1 LPFLY
6 HPLVPNAENELILGK
21 SNESTLCTLV
31 SIQNIDPSVTDEII
45 TNNSPGSDYIV
56 TPVARSYSNNDWENV
71 PGRFMKKFQVTTC
84 EVERCITKLEQETG
98 KYYLVSSNHTLAS
111 FDEELSRFFMQT
123 TFGPTRNMINNWEY
137 DESLGGLANWIKDQ
151 VSLPATKHR
160 EYLRKHAEIMTVNN
174 TIADTA
180 ASVQHPCEP
189 YSRWRKYAFIS
200 SDSYRDFD
208 VVAYGNQF
216 MILMDGKPRT
226 IVDSFSNN
234 DGTITGTGSYK
245 FCTYQYLYMFEI
257 ISPVFVS
264 NIMCYIL

>member
-1 LPFLY
+1 L
-6 HPLVPNAENELILGK
+6 EK

-31 SIQNIDPSVTDEII
+31 SIQNKDPSVTDEII
-45 TNNSPGSDYIV
+45 TSNSPGSDYVV

-71 PGRFMKKFQVTTC
+71 PGRFMHKIQVTAC
-84 EVERCITKLEQETG
+84 EVERCITRLEETG

-137 DESLGGLANWIKDQ
+137 DKNLGGLVNWIKNQ
-151 VSLPATKHR
+151 MSLSPTKHR

-174 TIADTA
+174 TIGDTA
-180 ASVQHPCEP
+180 ASVQHPCEA

-200 SDSYRDFD
+200 SDSHRDFD
-208 VVAYGNQF
+208 VVAHGNQF
-216 MILMDGKPRT
+216 MILVDGKPRT

-234 DGTITGTGSYK
+234 KGTISGAGSYK
-245 FCTYQYLYMFEI
+245 FCTYLAFLHFKVFHPYLY
-257 ISPVFVS
+257 PTLCVYVV
-264 NIMCYIL
+264 